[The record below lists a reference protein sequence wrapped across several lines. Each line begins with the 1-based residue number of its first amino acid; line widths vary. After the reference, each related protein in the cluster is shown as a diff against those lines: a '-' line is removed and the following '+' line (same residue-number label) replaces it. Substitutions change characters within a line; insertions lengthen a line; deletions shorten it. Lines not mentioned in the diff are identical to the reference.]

1 MENSLCQGHIPV
13 LGGDGEQGSIIRS
26 GSRGLDEMMRYCFC
40 VFFGLFFFCR
50 TVSLKLNNQNRVP
63 TDKGRQMAAGDTKNA
78 LRTKQMMTL
87 IILNVKNK

>member
-1 MENSLCQGHIPV
+1 MENSLCQGHVPV

-26 GSRGLDEMMRYCFC
+26 GSGGLDEMMLYCFC

-63 TDKGRQMAAGDTKNA
+63 TDKGRQNTKNA
-78 LRTKQMMTL
+78 SRTKQMMTL
-87 IILNVKNK
+87 IILNVKK